1 MIDRSS
7 LTRSKG
13 SARHLRWLILHA
25 SIVAAAA
32 HAGCGDMPGAPPQK
46 RLGAPPASST
56 PQAPRMVH
64 AVYVAGE
71 PEAAAPRWAAIVGMW
86 KFSFVAKGNPAPGP
100 ADGTVLDFG
109 YATWHADG
117 TELMNSGARPPQS
130 GDFCMGVWKE
140 TAPGTFR
147 LNHYGVAW
155 QPDGSA
161 YLGPA
166 NIKEE
171 VTVSDGGR
179 HYAGVFTIDQYD
191 AGGKTVLGHVQGT
204 VSATRVTI
212 EGGGL

>member
-1 MIDRSS
+1 MIDRASPA
-7 LTRSKG
+7 RPNG
-13 SARHLRWLILHA
+13 NARHLRWLIVCAGLF
-25 SIVAAAA
+25 AAVGA
-32 HAGCGDMPGAPPQK
+32 HAGCADMPRAP
-46 RLGAPPASST
+46 ST
-56 PQAPRMVH
+56 PPSVRMMH

-71 PEAAAPRWAAIVGMW
+71 SEAPGSRWPVIIGMW
-86 KFSFVAKGNPAPGP
+86 KFSFVASGNTAGP
-100 ADGTVLDFG
+100 PDGTVVDFG

-147 LNHYGVAW
+147 LNHYGASW
-155 QPDGSA
+155 KPDGSA

-179 HYAGVFTIDQYD
+179 RYAGVFTIDQYD
-191 AGGKTVLGHVQGT
+191 TDGKTLLAHVQGT